1 MIIGKVTSLRQNLLR
16 AVTLY
21 NRYGSKRTILQLGY
35 YFSQL
40 ALRSKLVI
48 MDPYYALFTTMAIV
62 LFCTSVIGN
71 HYFFIEKYDDLQFY

>member
-1 MIIGKVTSLRQNLLR
+1 MITLRQNLLR

-21 NRYGSKRTILQLGY
+21 NRYGSHWTILQLGY

-48 MDPYYALFTTMAIV
+48 VDPYYALFTTMAIV
-62 LFCTSVIGN
+62 LFCKSVIGN
-71 HYFFIEKYDDLQFY
+71 NYFFIGKYDDLPFY